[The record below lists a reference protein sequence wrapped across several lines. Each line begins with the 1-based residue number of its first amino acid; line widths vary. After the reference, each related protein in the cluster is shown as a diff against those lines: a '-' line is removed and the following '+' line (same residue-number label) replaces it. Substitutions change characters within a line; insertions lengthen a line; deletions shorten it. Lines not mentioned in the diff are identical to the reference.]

1 MAHLKDGTMSQNV
14 SPLQSENA
22 FSRLFDRI
30 KGMLPFHLWIMLP
43 TIIIL
48 AAITIYPFIWMIVM
62 SFKETAMNP
71 GESDVWVGLYNYARL
86 LDDEP
91 FINGVKLLLWYFLLC
106 LSIEMFIGTSV
117 ALLINNAKWENF
129 LIIVFIMPMM
139 VAPIIVGYLFRFLY
153 NVSFGW
159 GYWFLKSTGLM
170 SGETILANAKP
181 WLLPFFPSTAFMAV
195 VAADVWEWTPLI
207 ILIVLAGLKAVPQD
221 QLEAARVDGAGPVR
235 TFLEVTLPNIKSV
248 LLIALVVRFM
258 DNVRYIDL
266 IYVLT
271 KGGPADTTKILPFY
285 LYNVSFRYFEFGR
298 GAAIGFI
305 LLLFTILMALFF
317 VNVVFKKKKEVSNSG

>member
-1 MAHLKDGTMSQNV
+1 MT
-14 SPLQSENA
+14 ENKTI
-22 FSRLFDRI
+22 FERI
-30 KGMLPFHLWIMLP
+30 KGIFPFHFWIMTP

-48 AAITIYPFIWMIVM
+48 ATITIYPFLWMVVM

-71 GESDVWVGLYNYARL
+71 GETDKWIGLHNYIRL
-86 LDDEP
+86 LDDES
-91 FINGVKLLLWYFLLC
+91 FLNGVKLLIWFFVLC
-106 LSIEMFIGTSV
+106 LSFEMLLGTGV
-117 ALLINNAKWENF
+117 ALLINNARWENF
-129 LIIVFIMPMM
+129 WIIVFVMPMM
-139 VAPIIVGYLFRFLY
+139 VAPIVVGYLFRFLY

-159 GYWFLKSTGLM
+159 GFWLLKSLGLM
-170 SGETILANAKP
+170 QGETILANATP
-181 WLLPFFPSTAFMAV
+181 WFLPFFPSTAFMAV
-195 VAADVWEWTPLI
+195 VAADVWEWTPLVV
-207 ILIVLAGLKAVPQD
+207 LIVLAGLKSVPQD
-221 QLEAARVDGAGPVR
+221 QLEAARVDGAGSIR

-298 GAAIGFI
+298 GAALGFV
-305 LLLFTILMALFF
+305 LLLFTIVMALFF
-317 VNVVFKKKKEVSNSG
+317 VNVVFKKKEVEPNG

>member
-1 MAHLKDGTMSQNV
+1 MAQPKEETL
-14 SPLQSENA
+14 SPPLPVYHGAGPNQG
-22 FSRLFDRI
+22 LFNKI
-30 KGMLPFHLWIMLP
+30 KGMLPFHFWLMLP
-43 TIIIL
+43 TIIVL
-48 AAITIYPFIWMIVM
+48 AVITIYPFIWMVVM
-62 SFKETAMNP
+62 SFKETAMDP
-71 GESDVWVGLYNYARL
+71 GEKDVWIGLYNYIRL

-91 FINGVKLLLWYFLLC
+91 FLNGVKLLIWYFILC
-106 LSIEMFIGTSV
+106 LSIEMIVGTSV
-117 ALLINNAKWENF
+117 AMLINNAKFENF
-129 LIIVFIMPMM
+129 FIVIFIMPMM
-139 VAPIIVGYLFRFLY
+139 VAPIVVGYLFRFLY

-159 GYWFLKSTGLM
+159 GYWFLKSAGLM
-170 SGETILANAKP
+170 GGETILANAKP
-181 WLLPFFPSTAFMAV
+181 WLLPFMPSTAFMAV

-235 TFLEVTLPNIKSV
+235 TFLEVTLPNIKGV
-248 LLIALVVRFM
+248 LVIAVVVRFM
-258 DNVRYIDL
+258 DNVRLIDL

-305 LLLFTILMALFF
+305 LLLFTIIMGMFF
-317 VNVVFKKKKEVSNSG
+317 VNVVFKKKEVGNNG

>member
-1 MAHLKDGTMSQNV
+1 MAHPKEQTMSPP
-14 SPLQSENA
+14 SPVYQGVGRNKGL
-22 FSRLFDRI
+22 FSKI
-30 KGMLPFHLWIMLP
+30 KGLLPFHLWLMLP
-43 TIIIL
+43 TIIVL
-48 AAITIYPFIWMIVM
+48 AVITIYPFVWMVVM
-62 SFKETAMNP
+62 SFKETAMDP
-71 GESDVWVGLYNYARL
+71 GEKDIWVGLYNYVRL

-91 FINGVKLLLWYFLLC
+91 FLNGVKLLIWYFILC
-106 LSIEMFIGTSV
+106 LSIEMIVGTSV
-117 ALLINNAKWENF
+117 AMLINNVKFENT
-129 LIIVFIMPMM
+129 LIVIFVMPMM
-139 VAPIIVGYLFRFLY
+139 VAPIVVGYLFRFLY

-170 SGETILANAKP
+170 GGETILANAKP
-181 WLLPFFPSTAFMAV
+181 WLLPFMPSTAFMAV

-207 ILIVLAGLKAVPQD
+207 VLIVLAGLKAVPQD
-221 QLEAARVDGAGPVR
+221 QLEAARVDGAGPIR

-248 LLIALVVRFM
+248 LLIAVVVRFM
-258 DNVRYIDL
+258 DNVRLIDL

-305 LLLFTILMALFF
+305 LLLFTIIMGLFF
-317 VNVVFKKKKEVSNSG
+317 VNVVFKKKEVGNNG

>member
-1 MAHLKDGTMSQNV
+1 MAHPKEETMNPPM
-14 SPLQSENA
+14 PLYQGDNLNKG
-22 FSRLFDRI
+22 LFGKI
-30 KGMLPFHLWIMLP
+30 KGLLPFHLWLMLP

-48 AAITIYPFIWMIVM
+48 AVITIYPFIWMVVM
-62 SFKETAMNP
+62 SFKETAMDP
-71 GESDVWVGLYNYARL
+71 GETDIWVGLYNYIRL

-91 FINGVKLLLWYFLLC
+91 FLNGVKLLIWYFILC
-106 LSIEMFIGTSV
+106 LSIEMVVGTSV
-117 ALLINNAKWENF
+117 AMLINNAKFENIF
-129 LIIVFIMPMM
+129 VVIFIMPMM
-139 VAPIIVGYLFRFLY
+139 VAPIVVGYLFRFLY

-170 SGETILANAKP
+170 GGETILANAKP
-181 WLLPFFPSTAFMAV
+181 WLLPFMPSTAFMAV

-235 TFLEVTLPNIKSV
+235 TFLEVTLPNIKGV
-248 LLIALVVRFM
+248 LLIAVVVRFM
-258 DNVRYIDL
+258 DNVRLIDL

-305 LLLFTILMALFF
+305 LLLFTIIMGLFF
-317 VNVVFKKKKEVSNSG
+317 VNVVFKKKEVGNNG

>member
-1 MAHLKDGTMSQNV
+1 MVDPKEKTINPQMLT
-14 SPLQSENA
+14 LQEEGAAQKMFNK
-22 FSRLFDRI
+22 I
-30 KGMLPFHLWIMLP
+30 KGLLPFHLWIMLP
-43 TIIIL
+43 TIIVL
-48 AAITIYPFIWMIVM
+48 AAITIYPFVWMVVM

-71 GESDVWVGLYNYARL
+71 GESDVWVGLYNYTRL

-106 LSIEMFIGTSV
+106 LSIEMLLGTSV
-117 ALLINNAKWENF
+117 ALLINNIKFENF
-129 LIIVFIMPMM
+129 FIIIFIMPMM

-159 GYWFLKSTGLM
+159 GFWLLKSLGLM

-181 WLLPFFPSTAFMAV
+181 WLFSFFPSTAFMAV

-207 ILIVLAGLKAVPQD
+207 FLIVLAGLKAVPQD

-305 LLLFTILMALFF
+305 LLLFTIFMGLFF
-317 VNVVFKKKKEVSNSG
+317 VNVVFKKKEV

>member
-1 MAHLKDGTMSQNV
+1 MT
-14 SPLQSENA
+14 ENKTI
-22 FSRLFDRI
+22 FERI
-30 KGMLPFHLWIMLP
+30 KGIFPFHFWIMTP

-48 AAITIYPFIWMIVM
+48 ATITIYPFLWMVVM

-71 GESDVWVGLYNYARL
+71 GESDKWIGLHNYIRL
-86 LDDEP
+86 LDDES
-91 FINGVKLLLWYFLLC
+91 FLNGVKLLIWFFVLC
-106 LSIEMFIGTSV
+106 LSFEMLLGTGV

-129 LIIVFIMPMM
+129 WIIVFVMPMM
-139 VAPIIVGYLFRFLY
+139 VAPIVVGYLFRFLY

-159 GYWFLKSTGLM
+159 GFWLLKSLGLM
-170 SGETILANAKP
+170 EGETILANAAP
-181 WLLPFFPSTAFMAV
+181 WFLPFFPSTAFMAV
-195 VAADVWEWTPLI
+195 VAADVWEWTPLVV
-207 ILIVLAGLKAVPQD
+207 LIVLAGLKSVPQD
-221 QLEAARVDGAGPVR
+221 QLEAARVDGAGPIR

-298 GAAIGFI
+298 GAALGFV
-305 LLLFTILMALFF
+305 LLLFTIFMALFF
-317 VNVVFKKKKEVSNSG
+317 VNVVFKKKEETPNG

>member
-1 MAHLKDGTMSQNV
+1 MVDPKEKTINPQMLT
-14 SPLQSENA
+14 LQEEGAAQKMFNK
-22 FSRLFDRI
+22 I
-30 KGMLPFHLWIMLP
+30 KGLLPFHLWIMLP
-43 TIIIL
+43 TIIVL
-48 AAITIYPFIWMIVM
+48 AAITIYPFVWMVVM

-71 GESDVWVGLYNYARL
+71 GESDVWVGLYNYTRL

-106 LSIEMFIGTSV
+106 LSIEMLLGTSV
-117 ALLINNAKWENF
+117 ALLINNIKFENF
-129 LIIVFIMPMM
+129 FIIIFIMPMM

-159 GYWFLKSTGLM
+159 GFWFLKSLGLM

-181 WLLPFFPSTAFMAV
+181 WMVSFFPSTAFMAV

-207 ILIVLAGLKAVPQD
+207 FLIVLAGLKAVPQD

-305 LLLFTILMALFF
+305 LLLFTIFMGLFF
-317 VNVVFKKKKEVSNSG
+317 VNVVFKKKEV

>member
-1 MAHLKDGTMSQNV
+1 MTHPKEETL
-14 SPLQSENA
+14 SPPLPVYQGSGPNQG
-22 FSRLFDRI
+22 LFNKI
-30 KGMLPFHLWIMLP
+30 KGMLPFHLWLMLP
-43 TIIIL
+43 TIIVL
-48 AAITIYPFIWMIVM
+48 AVITIYPFIWMVVM
-62 SFKETAMNP
+62 SFKETAMDP
-71 GESDVWVGLYNYARL
+71 GEKDVWVGLYNYVRL

-91 FINGVKLLLWYFLLC
+91 FLNGVKLLVWYFILC
-106 LSIEMFIGTSV
+106 LSIEMIVGTSV
-117 ALLINNAKWENF
+117 AMLINNAKFEN
-129 LIIVFIMPMM
+129 VFIVIFVMPMM
-139 VAPIIVGYLFRFLY
+139 VAPIVVGYLFRFLY

-170 SGETILANAKP
+170 GGETILANAKP
-181 WLLPFFPSTAFMAV
+181 WLLPFMPSTAFMAV

-235 TFLEVTLPNIKSV
+235 TFLEVTLPNIKGV
-248 LLIALVVRFM
+248 LLIAVVVRFM
-258 DNVRYIDL
+258 DNVRLIDL
-266 IYVLT
+266 IYLLT

-305 LLLFTILMALFF
+305 LLLFTIIMGMFF
-317 VNVVFKKKKEVSNSG
+317 VNVVFKKKEVGNNG

>member
-1 MAHLKDGTMSQNV
+1 MTHPKEETS
-14 SPLQSENA
+14 SPPLPVYQGSGPNQG
-22 FSRLFDRI
+22 LFNKI
-30 KGMLPFHLWIMLP
+30 KGMLPFHLWLMLP
-43 TIIIL
+43 TIIVL
-48 AAITIYPFIWMIVM
+48 AVITIYPFIWMVVM
-62 SFKETAMNP
+62 SFKETAMDP
-71 GESDVWVGLYNYARL
+71 GDKDVWVGLYNYVRL

-91 FINGVKLLLWYFLLC
+91 FLNGVKLLVWYFILC
-106 LSIEMFIGTSV
+106 LSIEMIVGTSV
-117 ALLINNAKWENF
+117 AMLIDNAKFENIF
-129 LIIVFIMPMM
+129 IVIFVMPMM
-139 VAPIIVGYLFRFLY
+139 VAPIVVGYLFRFLY

-170 SGETILANAKP
+170 GGETILANAKP
-181 WLLPFFPSTAFMAV
+181 WLLPFMPSTAFMAV

-235 TFLEVTLPNIKSV
+235 TFLEVTLPNIKGV
-248 LLIALVVRFM
+248 LLIAVVVRFM
-258 DNVRYIDL
+258 DNVRLIDL

-305 LLLFTILMALFF
+305 LLLFTIIMGMFF
-317 VNVVFKKKKEVSNSG
+317 VNVVFKKKEVGNNG

>member
-1 MAHLKDGTMSQNV
+1 MAHPKEQTMSPPSPVYQGVGQNKG
-14 SPLQSENA
+14 L
-22 FSRLFDRI
+22 FSRI
-30 KGMLPFHLWIMLP
+30 KGLLPFHLWLMLP
-43 TIIIL
+43 TIIVL
-48 AAITIYPFIWMIVM
+48 AVITIYPFIWMVVM
-62 SFKETAMNP
+62 SFKETAMDP
-71 GESDVWVGLYNYARL
+71 GEKDIWVGLYNYVRL

-91 FINGVKLLLWYFLLC
+91 FLNGVKLLIWYFILC
-106 LSIEMFIGTSV
+106 LSIEMIVGTSV
-117 ALLINNAKWENF
+117 AMLINNVKFENT
-129 LIIVFIMPMM
+129 LIVIFVMPMM
-139 VAPIIVGYLFRFLY
+139 VAPIVVGYLFRFLY

-181 WLLPFFPSTAFMAV
+181 WLLPFMPSTAFMAV

-207 ILIVLAGLKAVPQD
+207 VLIVLAGLKAVPQD
-221 QLEAARVDGAGPVR
+221 QLEAARVDGAGPIR

-248 LLIALVVRFM
+248 LLIAMVVRFM
-258 DNVRYIDL
+258 DNVRLIDL

-305 LLLFTILMALFF
+305 LLLFTIIMGMFF
-317 VNVVFKKKKEVSNSG
+317 VNVVFKKKEVGNNG

>member
-1 MAHLKDGTMSQNV
+1 MVDSKEKAINPQIPT
-14 SPLQSENA
+14 LQEEGVA
-22 FSRLFDRI
+22 QRLFSRI
-30 KGMLPFHLWIMLP
+30 KGLLPFHLWIMLP
-43 TIIIL
+43 TIIVL
-48 AAITIYPFIWMIVM
+48 AAITIYPFVWMVVM

-71 GESDVWVGLYNYARL
+71 GESDVWVGLYNYTRL

-106 LSIEMFIGTSV
+106 LSIEMLLGTSV
-117 ALLINNAKWENF
+117 ALLINNIKFENF
-129 LIIVFIMPMM
+129 FIIIFIMPMM

-159 GYWFLKSTGLM
+159 GFWLLKSLGLM

-181 WLLPFFPSTAFMAV
+181 WLFSFFPSTAFMAV

-207 ILIVLAGLKAVPQD
+207 FLIVLAGLKAVPQD

-235 TFLEVTLPNIKSV
+235 TFLELTLPHINSV
-248 LLIALVVRFM
+248 LLIALVVRLM

-305 LLLFTILMALFF
+305 LLLFTIFMGLFF
-317 VNVVFKKKKEVSNSG
+317 VNVVFKKKGV

>member
-1 MAHLKDGTMSQNV
+1 MAHPKEETMSP
-14 SPLQSENA
+14 PLPVYQGDGPEQGL
-22 FSRLFDRI
+22 FSKI
-30 KGMLPFHLWIMLP
+30 KGLLPFHLWLMLP
-43 TIIIL
+43 TIIVL
-48 AAITIYPFIWMIVM
+48 AVITIYPFIWMVVM
-62 SFKETAMNP
+62 SFKETAMDP
-71 GESDVWVGLYNYARL
+71 GEKDVWIGLYNYIRL

-91 FINGVKLLLWYFLLC
+91 FLNGVKLLIWYFFLC
-106 LSIEMFIGTSV
+106 LSIEMFVGMGV
-117 ALLINNAKWENF
+117 AMLINNAKFEN
-129 LIIVFIMPMM
+129 VFIVIFVMPMM
-139 VAPIIVGYLFRFLY
+139 VAPIVVGYLFRFLY

-170 SGETILANAKP
+170 GGETILANAKP
-181 WLLPFFPSTAFMAV
+181 WLLPFMPSTAFMAV

-235 TFLEVTLPNIKSV
+235 TFLEVTLPNIKGV
-248 LLIALVVRFM
+248 LLIAVVVRFM
-258 DNVRYIDL
+258 DNVRLIDL

-305 LLLFTILMALFF
+305 LLLFTILMGMFF
-317 VNVVFKKKKEVSNSG
+317 VNVVFKKKEVGNNG

>member
-1 MAHLKDGTMSQNV
+1 MAHLKEETMSP
-14 SPLQSENA
+14 PLPAYLGDGPAQG
-22 FSRLFDRI
+22 LFARI
-30 KGMLPFHLWIMLP
+30 KRMLPFHLWLMLP
-43 TIIIL
+43 TIIVL
-48 AAITIYPFIWMIVM
+48 AVITIYPFIWMVVM
-62 SFKETAMNP
+62 SFKETAMDP
-71 GESDVWVGLYNYARL
+71 GEKDVWVGLYNYIRL

-91 FINGVKLLLWYFLLC
+91 FINGVKLLLGYFLLC
-106 LSIEMFIGTSV
+106 LSLEMLIGTSV
-117 ALLINNAKWENF
+117 ALLINNAKFENF

-139 VAPIIVGYLFRFLY
+139 VAPIVVGYLFRFLY

-159 GYWFLKSTGLM
+159 GYWFLKSAGLM

-181 WLLPFFPSTAFMAV
+181 WLFSFMPSTAFMAV

-221 QLEAARVDGAGPVR
+221 QLEAARVDGAGPIR
-235 TFLEVTLPNIKSV
+235 TFLEVTLPNIKGV

-305 LLLFTILMALFF
+305 LLLFTILMGLFF
-317 VNVVFKKKKEVSNSG
+317 VNVVFKKKEVANGG